1 METSVNNNQFSYNEL
16 SLFTPTNEGIN
27 YFNDLWSASSS
38 KQIIAT
44 FSTGSYYNNV
54 YPCADDD
61 LQGVTKYAYSQAD
74 IILFRL
80 HGTITRN
87 SLTDGTRFYYIIDKH
102 PLSDEAIMV
111 APDGYN
117 LDTYIDLTFMRPNID
132 THRYGFYLCLFNCK
146 DNYVINKV
154 PVTVNLTID
163 KYFI

>member
-54 YPCADDD
+54 YPCPDDD
-61 LQGVTKYAYSQAD
+61 SQAD

-87 SLTDGTRFYYIIDKH
+87 SLTDGTRFYYIVDKQ
-102 PLSDEAIMV
+102 PWSDEAIMV

-132 THRYGFYLCLFNCK
+132 TYHYGFYLCLYICK

-154 PVTVNLTID
+154 PVTVNLTLD